1 MGQDIRM
8 REMKLNWEEI
18 ESMAMRFAPPE
29 EIRDSLGITER
40 QFRQAIRAKYR
51 KSVDAWCA
59 MFYAR
64 GRYLVRQKQFDR
76 ATQGDGH
83 PVLLK
88 WLGIQYLGQRESVD
102 VIHKAAPGTNGDAE
116 SAEKAAREKGFAILT
131 PEGQVVLDD
140 RKQINGPQDEVPAVE
155 AIILEEKAESTAP
168 KPTAP
173 ADDTIVVEAY
183 PVPK

>member
-1 MGQDIRM
+1 MSGNKKVKDMAISWP
-8 REMKLNWEEI
+8 EV
-18 ESMAMRFAPPE
+18 ESMAIRFAPAE
-29 EIRDSLGITER
+29 EIQESLGLTPK
-40 QFRQAIRAKYR
+40 QFRRAVRVQYK
-51 KSVDAWCA
+51 KSVEQFCA

-83 PVLLK
+83 PQLLK

-140 RKQINGPQDEVPAVE
+140 RKQLNGPQDEVPAVE
-155 AIILEEKAESTAP
+155 AIILEEKQENSSP
-168 KPTAP
+168 KPQAVHE
-173 ADDTIVVEAY
+173 AEIVVEAY
-183 PVPK
+183 PVPT